1 MFQSLKLSVILFVL
15 FFELFCLNDK
25 HNVILSDTAMMA
37 IKVQSIPD
45 IVEIENWSN
54 YETGIASW
62 YGPGFHG
69 RTTAN
74 GEKYNMYGMTAAHKK
89 LKFGTKVRVTNLLTG
104 KQIIVRINDRGPFVG
119 GRVIDLSKTGMQ
131 ELAGNS
137 GLCKVKLEIIK

>member
-1 MFQSLKLSVILFVL
+1 
-15 FFELFCLNDK
+15 
-25 HNVILSDTAMMA
+25 MMA